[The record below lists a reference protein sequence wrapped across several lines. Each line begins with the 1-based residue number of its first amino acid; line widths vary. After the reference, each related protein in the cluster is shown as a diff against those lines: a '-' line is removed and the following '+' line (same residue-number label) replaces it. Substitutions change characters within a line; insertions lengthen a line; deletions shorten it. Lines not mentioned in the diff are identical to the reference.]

1 MSNVDLRKF
10 EACVPAKVN
19 LSLAITGRRGDLHT
33 LDMIVCPS
41 RAFEDRVAFLPSDSL
56 GVVVEDAYDAFD
68 PKRFEAMFLPKAA
81 TIAQATGVMGTL
93 YISKRI
99 PLGAGLGGSS
109 ACTVG
114 AVRAMEKYLL
124 SIGKSMR
131 LDTGFLLSLGS
142 DVPAMMS
149 GVPCR
154 VQGVGEVVIPLE
166 EEAPEMDIRV
176 AEGGSDSGECYR
188 LYDELP
194 CPLILLRTPQSVAEA
209 VEEERND
216 LTVAACNL
224 NPNIA
229 ALIAQMRKEYAHVVM
244 SGSGSAVV
252 GIGKK
257 RPK

>member
-1 MSNVDLRKF
+1 M
-10 EACVPAKVN
+10 
-19 LSLAITGRRGDLHT
+19 HT

-41 RAFEDRVAFLPSDSL
+41 RAFEDRVAFSPSDSL
-56 GVVVEDAYDAFD
+56 GVVVEEAYDGFD
-68 PKRFEAMFLPKAA
+68 AKRFEAMFLPKAA
-81 TIAQATGVMGTL
+81 AIAKAAGVTGTL
-93 YISKRI
+93 YISKHI

-114 AVRAMEKYLL
+114 TIRAMEGYLL
-124 SIGKSMR
+124 SMGRSMR
-131 LDTGFLLSLGS
+131 SDTRFLLSLGS
-142 DVPAMMS
+142 DVPAMMY
-149 GVPCR
+149 GAPCR

-166 EEAPEMDIRV
+166 EEAPEMNIRV

-209 VEEERND
+209 VEEQRND

-229 ALIAQMRKEYAHVVM
+229 TLIEQMRKEYAHVVM

-257 RPK
+257 TPKIS